1 MIETRSA
8 TLDNGLRV
16 IVHPD
21 RQTAMTVV
29 DTIYNVGSRDESPTL
44 TGIAHLF
51 EHLMFG
57 GSANVPHFDKA
68 VERAGGINNAW
79 TSLDFT
85 NFYTMVPA
93 QNIETALWVESD
105 RMLAPRLD
113 ANSLEVQRKVVIE
126 EFKQRCLA
134 TPYGDLFHHI
144 QALAYKVH
152 PYRWPTIG
160 LTPDHVASVT
170 EEQVR
175 DFFETHYAPNNAV
188 VVISGNIEPDRAFD
202 LVNKY
207 YGDIPRRNIAPRNNP
222 PEPPMT
228 EGRREVVYGN
238 VPYPLVAL
246 AFPMAAH
253 KSPDYVVA
261 DIITDILANG
271 NASRLIREVVYPD
284 NVVSQADASITGN
297 EDPGLLLVNI
307 ILKESSPEAIAEG
320 EELVWRQLRRLA
332 EENVDPGELSRC
344 TARYASTLAFEQ
356 MKFREVAEQLAIAA
370 LTGEDLDSRVSRYRA
385 VSPGR
390 VREVASGLFRPENC
404 ATVVYAPKP

>member
-1 MIETRSA
+1 MIETHSI
-8 TLDNGLRV
+8 TLPNGLRV

-29 DTIYNVGSRDESPTL
+29 DTIYNVGSRDESPSL

-57 GSANVPHFDKA
+57 GSANVAHFDKA

-79 TSLDFT
+79 TSADFT
-85 NFYTMVPA
+85 NFYTVVPA

-113 ANSLEVQRKVVIE
+113 ARALDIQRKVVIE
-126 EFKQRCLA
+126 EYKQRCLS
-134 TPYGDLFHHI
+134 TPYGDVFHYV

-175 DFFETHYAPNNAV
+175 AFFESHYAPNNAV
-188 VVISGNIEPDRAFD
+188 VVISGHIEPGRAFD
-202 LVNKY
+202 LVEKY
-207 YGDIPRRNIAPRNNP
+207 YGDLPRREIAPRTYP
-222 PEPPMT
+222 AEPPMT
-228 EGRREVVYGN
+228 EGRRKVVHGN
-238 VPYPLVAL
+238 VPYPLVVM
-246 AFPMAAH
+246 AFHMAPQS
-253 KSPDYVVA
+253 SPDYIVA

-271 NASRLIREVVYPD
+271 NSSRLIKEVVYPD
-284 NVVSQADASITGN
+284 NVVSQADASISGN
-297 EDPGLLLVNI
+297 QEAGLVLVTMF
-307 ILKESSPEAIAEG
+307 LKDSSAEAIAEG
-320 EELVWRQLRRLA
+320 EALIWRQLRRLA
-332 EENVDPGELSRC
+332 EEEVDLSELHRC
-344 TARYASTLAFEQ
+344 TARYASSLAFEQ
-356 MKFREVAEQLAIAA
+356 MKFREVGEQLAVAA
-370 LTGEDLDSRVSRYRA
+370 MTGEDLNTRVSRYRN

-390 VREVASGLFRPENC
+390 VRDVAASIFRPDNC
-404 ATVVYAPKP
+404 STLVYAPQD